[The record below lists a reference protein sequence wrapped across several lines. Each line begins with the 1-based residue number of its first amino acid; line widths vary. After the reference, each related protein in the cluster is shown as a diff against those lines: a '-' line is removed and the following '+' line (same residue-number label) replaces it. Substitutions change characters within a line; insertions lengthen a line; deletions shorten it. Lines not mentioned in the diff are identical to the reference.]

1 VLHHRSGPSGFLKK
15 SFIKCISKNIV
26 MPKRKAFTLIELL
39 VVIAIIAVLIA
50 ILMPA
55 LQRAKKQ
62 ARAATCQS
70 NLHQWAASTAMYAA
84 EYEDKV
90 WIIPQGQGEWM
101 QVLRPYYEDIDKIR
115 ACPEATRPCQ
125 DSDPVEARGSVDT
138 MWGRKGEQM
147 EFGGRERGY
156 WGSYGHNRWVQQ
168 WSPRSEMTSVDERFW
183 IRFSMKGAHD
193 APVFADSAFT
203 HALPLHTN
211 PIPPKPLIFFS
222 DIPRDAGGR
231 QIWRFCIDRHS
242 GAINSCFLDAS
253 VRKIPLYNLWDLRWH
268 REWIRQGYTKADF
281 PWLK

>member
-1 VLHHRSGPSGFLKK
+1 MR
-15 SFIKCISKNIV
+15 
-26 MPKRKAFTLIELL
+26 KRKGFTHHAYGGFTLIELL

-62 ARAATCQS
+62 ARVAACQS
-70 NLHQWAASTAMYAA
+70 NLHQWASSMMMYAT
-84 EYEDKV
+84 EHEGKV
-90 WIIPQGQGEWM
+90 WAIRRGIGEWM
-101 QVLRPYYEDIDKIR
+101 EVLRPYYADVDKIR
-115 ACPEATRPCQ
+115 CCPAATRPCQ
-125 DSDPVEARGSVDT
+125 DTDAVEARGSVDT

-156 WGSYGHNRWVQQ
+156 WGSYGHSRWVRQRRSSAETRQ
-168 WSPRSEMTSVDERFW
+168 WESFSV
-183 IRFSMKGAHD
+183 KGAHNV
-193 APVFADSAFT
+193 PVFADSAFT

-222 DIPRDAGGR
+222 DIPRDAGGC

-242 GAINSCFLDAS
+242 GAINSCFLDGS
-253 VRKIPLYNLWDLRWH
+253 VRKIPLYNLWDLKWH
-268 REWIRQGYTKADF
+268 REWIRQGYTKADI